1 MKKFLVVLFIAV
13 VIGVLLFTFLSSS
26 EEKIDYVKIR
36 LTEENYAFA
45 VNKENT
51 ELLNEVNAI
60 LDEIITDGTIDKIT
74 EKWCSCPLDQCI

>member
-45 VNKENT
+45 VNKDNT
-51 ELLNEVNAI
+51 ELLNVEQVKEKLLTLQYI
-60 LDEIITDGTIDKIT
+60 RDELDAMGRKY
-74 EKWCSCPLDQCI
+74 